1 MDDEFTQKILPVNV
15 DRQLDDLLD
24 IWAGHVR
31 MSPLEKED
39 IYNQIFVNTED
50 FGYDWW
56 RKSCSIILLL
66 AIRIYL
72 LICGTEIKMW
82 CDRMAEKS
90 QATQLSA

>member
-1 MDDEFTQKILPVNV
+1 MDDEFTEKILPVNV
-15 DRQLDDLLD
+15 DRQLDELLD

-56 RKSCSIILLL
+56 RKLLDHSSIRNTNIFVNL
-66 AIRIYL
+66 RY
-72 LICGTEIKMW
+72 GNKN
-82 CDRMAEKS
+82 MA
-90 QATQLSA
+90 